1 MLFRLNILGENDS
14 IVKTYETRSIKMGLI
29 EDLIE
34 MKGNLEAK
42 SPIEEF
48 RAFKP
53 ILIGMFPGL
62 TNEELR
68 NVDFM
73 AVLQTMKALMVVAQ
87 DGFGV
92 SEEESKN

>member
-1 MLFRLNILGENDS
+1 MLFKLDILGENDKV
-14 IVKTYETRSIKMGLI
+14 IKTYETSVIKMGLI

-34 MKGNLEAK
+34 MNGKLAGK

-53 ILIGMFPGL
+53 ILFGMFNGL
-62 TNEELR
+62 TDEELR

-73 AVLQTMKALMVVAQ
+73 AVLKTMRALMVAANE
-87 DGFGV
+87 GFGV